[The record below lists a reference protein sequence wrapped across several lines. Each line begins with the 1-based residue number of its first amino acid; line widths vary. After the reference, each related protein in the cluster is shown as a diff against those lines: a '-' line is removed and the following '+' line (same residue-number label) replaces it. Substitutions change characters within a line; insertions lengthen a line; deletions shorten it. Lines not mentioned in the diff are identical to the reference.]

1 MLSPRQQLVAALQQ
15 QLQRKEPACTER
27 IATGSPA
34 FDAAL
39 RGGFRRG
46 SLVEWLGEEGSGAT
60 ALAWSAAWNAAAQVC
75 GERQLVVIVDPRR
88 RFYPPAAARSGEL
101 RNVVIAHPQSRTD
114 QEWTLNQALACA
126 GVAAVLSWPD
136 KLDDR
141 AFRRLQLAAER
152 GRTLGLIVRD
162 SQRLGEPSWAD
173 VRLLVRGLP
182 TMKLSTTKLPTAA
195 ERRRFEVAVE
205 RCRGSAG
212 GQAVEVELNEK
223 GLVDVANP
231 LPLVSQLAG
240 AAAAKRSSRA

>member
-15 QLQRKEPACTER
+15 QLQRKETVCTER

-34 FDAAL
+34 FDAVL

-46 SLVEWLGEEGSGAT
+46 SLVEWLGDEGSGAT
-60 ALAWSAAWNAAAQVC
+60 ALAWSVAWSAAAQVC
-75 GERQLVVIVDPRR
+75 GERQLVVIVDPQR
-88 RFYPPAAARSGEL
+88 RFYPSAAARSGDL
-101 RNVVIAHPQSRTD
+101 RNIVIAHPANRRD
-114 QEWTLNQALACA
+114 QEWTLNQALGCA
-126 GVAAVLSWPD
+126 GVAAVLSWPE

-162 SQRLGEPSWAD
+162 SSRLGEPSWAD

-182 TMKLSTTKLPTAA
+182 TTKLHTSA

-240 AAAAKRSSRA
+240 AAAAKRTSRA

>member
-1 MLSPRQQLVAALQQ
+1 MLSARQQLVATLQQ
-15 QLQRKEPACTER
+15 QLQRKEETCTER

-34 FDAAL
+34 FDAVL
-39 RGGFRRG
+39 HGGFRRG

-60 ALAWSAAWNAAAQVC
+60 ALAWSAAWNTARKC
-75 GERQLVVIVDPRR
+75 DERQLVVIVDPRR

-101 RNVVIAHPQSRTD
+101 RNIVLAHPQSRRD
-114 QEWTLNQALACA
+114 LEWTLNQALSCA
-126 GVAAVLSWPD
+126 GVAAVLGWPE

-162 SQRLGEPSWAD
+162 PRALGEPSWAD

-182 TMKLSTTKLPTAA
+182 TTKLPTA
-195 ERRRFEVAVE
+195 ERRRFEVAVQ

-223 GLVDVANP
+223 GLLDVANP

-240 AAAAKRSSRA
+240 AAAAKRTSRA